1 MEISHMEPTLRKRLF
16 AWILK
21 RGDEINHRLY
31 GGIKLP
37 FFRGISGTVVEIGP
51 GSGINFRY
59 LPDSISWIG
68 IEPNRAFHDHL
79 LSQANRYGITAQC
92 INGSAEQIP
101 LPDGQ
106 ADAVICTLVL
116 CSVSDPDAV
125 IHEMKRILK
134 PNGRLYFIEH
144 VAAPAG
150 SVLRSAQ
157 NILNPLNRLFAD
169 GCSCNRES
177 WRILEQSGFSS
188 ITLDHTTVLGSFSIH
203 SPHVIGIAVK

>member
-1 MEISHMEPTLRKRLF
+1 MELSFRKRLF

-21 RGDEINHRLY
+21 RGDELNHRLY
-31 GGIKLP
+31 GGMKLP
-37 FFRGISGTVVEIGP
+37 LFRGITGTVVEIGP

-59 LPDSISWIG
+59 LPESISWIG
-68 IEPNRAFHDHL
+68 IEPNLAFHGHL
-79 LSQANRYGITAQC
+79 TAQAQRCGITAQC
-92 INGSAEQIP
+92 LDGSAERIP
-101 LPDGQ
+101 LPDDH

-116 CSVSDPDAV
+116 CSVNDPDAV
-125 IHEMKRILK
+125 IAELKRILK

-150 SVLRSAQ
+150 SALRSAQ
-157 NILNPLNRLFAD
+157 NILNPLNRLIAD
-169 GCSCNRES
+169 GCSCNRET
-177 WRILEQSGFSS
+177 WRTLESSGFSS